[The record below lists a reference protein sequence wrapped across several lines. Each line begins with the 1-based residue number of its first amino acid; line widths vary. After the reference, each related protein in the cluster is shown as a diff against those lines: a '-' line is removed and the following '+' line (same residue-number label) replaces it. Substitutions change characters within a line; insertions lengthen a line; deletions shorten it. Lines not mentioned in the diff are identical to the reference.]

1 MVSKDSMPFIY
12 ILHHHQD
19 FYSLASKIAPAYNRA
34 MYKNFN
40 ATDRVIKSFVFFAG
54 LILSVLAAPVQAQSA
69 ESETSAE
76 QPWLY
81 QGSDVPIDKSWT
93 FGTLDN
99 GLRYAVKNNGV
110 PPGQVSIRVRVDV
123 GSLMERENEQGF
135 AHFMEHLSFRGSEY
149 VPDGEAKRVWQ
160 RLGAT
165 FGSDSNAETTPTQT
179 VYKLD
184 LPNANPTSLDE
195 SIKIISGMISAPG
208 LNATAVSAERPV
220 VMAELRERQGPQT
233 IVQDATRELFFAN
246 QRLASR
252 APIGKAETLSAATP
266 QMLQLFHQRWYRP
279 ENTVIVVAGDGDPA
293 EFEALLKKHFSD
305 WKGKGEAGIAPEFG
319 DPDADA
325 DKSRVLIQPSL
336 PRFISLAT
344 LRPWRQVDDTIAYNQ
359 QLLIDLLALQMINRR
374 LEARA
379 RAGGSYLQA
388 NVNQEDISR
397 STDGTFV
404 NIVPL
409 SDDWA
414 AALRDVRG
422 VIADAT
428 TQAPSE
434 EDIAREIA
442 EFDAALAIGAEGYPT
457 EAARKQADDIVNAV
471 DIRETVA
478 TPQTAL
484 DVFRDM
490 RDLYTP
496 QRLLEST
503 QKLFDGVATR
513 ALLTSP
519 TIVADGNSKLAAV
532 LTEKVKAA
540 TNARVEQAKLGFD
553 ALPRIGRKG
562 KIASTEQ
569 VSRFEIE
576 KLVLSNGVRVLLFPN
591 TAERNK
597 IMVNAR
603 FGKGYSGLNPDE
615 DGLAWTGAMA
625 LMASGIGDL
634 GQEELD
640 KITTGR
646 RIGLG
651 FEIDNDAFEIKADTR
666 AADLEDQ
673 LHLIAAKLQYP
684 RWDDAPVIRGRA
696 ASLIGYDSFA
706 ASPQAV
712 LQRDLEWLVRGK
724 DPRWKTPDKEDFDA
738 LTPKDFKNFWKPILT
753 SGPIELMLFGD
764 FDRDEAVQAVLK
776 TFGALRR
783 RKVENIPNGGTSPM
797 FPIPKAGPEILVHK
811 GDAQRAA
818 ALVAWPTGGGI
829 EDIKESRQLEV
840 LVSIFNDRMFEILRS
855 KEGASYSPQVVNSW
869 PVAFQTGGYI
879 SASSQLT
886 PENVDRF
893 YGVAELIAKDLREKP
908 VSPDELKRVVEPL
921 RQLISRAS
929 SGNSFWMS
937 QLEGAS
943 YNPKKFSVLGT
954 LLSDYTVITP
964 EEVQQLAQKY
974 LKDSTKW
981 KLVVLPEGNKKAA
994 AMRDSASSS
1003 VSR

>member
-1 MVSKDSMPFIY
+1 MKYNMPIINRWREFAG
-12 ILHHHQD
+12 L
-19 FYSLASKIAPAYNRA
+19 YSLASKIGAAYNYA
-34 MYKNFN
+34 MNKYLSASGRVF
-40 ATDRVIKSFVFFAG
+40 ATFAIAAG
-54 LILSVLAAPVQAQSA
+54 LSFSPLKTPALAHEVAA
-69 ESETSAE
+69 EKSAE

-81 QGSDVPIDKSWT
+81 QGSDVPVDKSWT
-93 FGTLDN
+93 FGILEN

-110 PPGQVSIRVRVDV
+110 PPGQVSIRVRIDA
-123 GSLMERENEQGF
+123 GSLMEQDNEQGF
-135 AHFMEHLSFRGSEY
+135 AHFMEHLSFRGSAH

-195 SIKIISGMISAPG
+195 SIKIISGMVSAPG
-208 LNATAVSAERPV
+208 LNATAIDAERPV
-220 VMAELRERQGPQT
+220 VLAELQERQGPQT
-233 IVQDATRELFFAN
+233 KIQDATRELFMAN
-246 QRLASR
+246 QRLATR
-252 APIGKAETLSAATP
+252 APIGTPETLGVATP
-266 QMLQLFHQRWYRP
+266 QMLQMFHQRWYRP
-279 ENTVIVVAGDGDPA
+279 ENTVVVIAGDGEPT
-293 EFEALLKKHFSD
+293 EFEALLKKHFSK
-305 WKGKGEAGIAPEFG
+305 WKGKGTPGIAPEFG
-319 DPDADA
+319 DPDPEADI
-325 DKSRVLIQPSL
+325 SRVLIEPTL
-336 PRFISLAT
+336 PRFISMVT
-344 LRPWRQVDDTIAYNQ
+344 VRPWRQVDDTIEYNQ

-374 LEARA
+374 LEGRA

-388 NVNQEDISR
+388 NVNQDDISR
-397 STDGTFV
+397 SVDGTFV
-404 NIVPL
+404 SIVPL
-409 SDDWA
+409 TDDWST
-414 AALRDVRG
+414 ALKDVRS

-434 EDIAREIA
+434 EDIAREIS
-442 EFDAALAIGAEGYPT
+442 EFDAALAIGAEGYAT
-457 EAARKQADDIVNAV
+457 EAARKQADDIINAV
-471 DIRETVA
+471 DIHETVA

-484 DVFRDM
+484 DVFRAM

-513 ALLTSP
+513 ALMTSP
-519 TIVADGNSKLAAV
+519 TVVENGNSKLAAA
-532 LTEKVKAA
+532 LKEDVKAA
-540 TNARVEQAKLGFD
+540 SNARVKQAELGFE

-562 KIASTEQ
+562 KL
-569 VSRFEIE
+569 VSSEVNKRFNIE

-591 TAERNK
+591 SAERNK

-603 FGKGYSGLNPDE
+603 FGTGYSGLNSNDE
-615 DGLAWTGAMA
+615 GLAWTGAMA
-625 LMASGIGDL
+625 LMASGVGKL
-634 GQEELD
+634 GQEGLD

-651 FEIDNDAFEIKADTR
+651 FEIDDDAYEIKADTR

-684 RWDDAPVIRGRA
+684 RWDEAPVIRGRA
-696 ASLIGYDSFA
+696 ASLIGYDSFS

-724 DPRWKTPDKEDFDA
+724 DPRWKTPDKEDFES
-738 LTPKDFKNFWKPILT
+738 LTPEAFKKFWKPVLA
-753 SGPIELMLFGD
+753 SGPVELMLFGD
-764 FDRDEAVQAVLK
+764 FERDETVEAILK
-776 TFGALRR
+776 TFGALSK
-783 RKVENIPNGGTSPM
+783 RKVDPVSDNGKSPV
-797 FPIPKAGPEILVHK
+797 FPEPKAGPEILVHK
-811 GDAQRAA
+811 GDAERAA
-818 ALVAWPTGGGI
+818 AVIAWPTGGGLENI
-829 EDIKESRQLEV
+829 RESRKLEV

-886 PENVDRF
+886 PDNVDRF
-893 YGVAELIAKDLREKP
+893 YSVAELIAKDLREKP
-908 VSPDELKRVVEPL
+908 VSPDELTRIVEPL

-943 YNPKKFSVLGT
+943 FNPEKFTVLST

-974 LKDSTKW
+974 LKDTTKW
-981 KLVVLPEGNKKAA
+981 KLVVLPEGDQKAA
-994 AMRDSASSS
+994 ITKEAAVSGAS
-1003 VSR
+1003 R

>member
-1 MVSKDSMPFIY
+1 MTLEGFIHWPVRHALLITRSMNKHLRAFGRLITNFA
-12 ILHHHQD
+12 L
-19 FYSLASKIAPAYNRA
+19 FAALAIPYQISA
-34 MYKNFN
+34 
-40 ATDRVIKSFVFFAG
+40 
-54 LILSVLAAPVQAQSA
+54 QAEENKVEA
-69 ESETSAE
+69 SAE

-81 QGSDVPIDKSWT
+81 KGSDVPVDKSWT
-93 FGTLDN
+93 FGVLDN

-110 PPGQVSIRVRVDV
+110 PPGQVSIRVRIDV
-123 GSLMERENEQGF
+123 GSLMEQDHEQGF
-135 AHFMEHLSFRGSEY
+135 AHFMEHLSFRGSTY
-149 VPDGEAKRVWQ
+149 VPDGEAKRIWQ

-195 SIKIISGMISAPG
+195 SIKIISGMVSAPG
-208 LNATAVSAERPV
+208 LNAISVNSERPV
-220 VMAELRERQGPQT
+220 VMAELQERKGPQT
-233 IVQDATRELFFAN
+233 KVQDATRELFFAG

-252 APIGKAETLSAATP
+252 APIGTPEALAAATP

-279 ENTVIVVAGDGDPA
+279 ENTVIVIAGDGEPA
-293 EFEALLKKHFSD
+293 AFEALIKKHFSK
-305 WKGKGEAGIAPEFG
+305 WKGTGEAGVAPDFG
-319 DPDADA
+319 DPGSGGDI
-325 DKSRVLIQPSL
+325 SRLVIEPTL
-336 PRFISLAT
+336 PRYISMAVV
-344 LRPWRQVDDTIAYNQ
+344 RPWEQVDDTIAYNQ

-388 NVNQEDISR
+388 SVNQEDVSR
-397 STDGTFV
+397 SVDGTFI

-409 SDDWA
+409 SEDWA
-414 AALRDVRG
+414 AALKDVRG

-442 EFDAALAIGAEGYPT
+442 EFDAALAIGAEGYAT

-484 DVFRDM
+484 DVFRAM
-490 RDLYTP
+490 RNLYTP

-503 QKLFDGVATR
+503 QKLFSGTATR

-519 TIVADGNSKLAAV
+519 TVVDDGKAKLAAALNKEV
-532 LTEKVKAA
+532 MAA
-540 TNARVEQAKLGFD
+540 SNARVKQANLGFD
-553 ALPRIGRKG
+553 ALPRIGRAGKVKSSE
-562 KIASTEQ
+562 KIA
-569 VSRFEIE
+569 RFDME
-576 KLVLSNGVRVLLFPN
+576 KLILSNGVRVLLFPN
-591 TAERNK
+591 KAERNK

-603 FGKGYSGLNPDE
+603 FGNGYSGLDASEEN
-615 DGLAWTGAMA
+615 LAWTGGMA
-625 LMASGIGDL
+625 LMASGIGKL

-651 FEIDNDAFEIKADTR
+651 FEIDDDAYEIKADTR
-666 AADLEDQ
+666 AADLKDQ
-673 LHLIAAKLQYP
+673 LHLIAAKLHRP
-684 RWDDAPVIRGRA
+684 RWDEAPVIRGRA

-724 DPRWKTPDKEDFDA
+724 DPRWKTPDKDDFNA
-738 LTPKDFKNFWKPILT
+738 LTPQDFKKFWKPILA

-764 FDRDEAVQAVLK
+764 FDRDEAVKAILE
-776 TFGALRR
+776 TFGALKK
-783 RKVENIPNGGTSPM
+783 RKPDSMPDGVTSPM
-797 FPIPKAGPEILVHK
+797 FPKSKAAPEILVHK
-811 GDAQRAA
+811 GDAERAA
-818 ALVAWPTGGGI
+818 ALIAWPTGGGLENI
-829 EDIKESRQLEV
+829 RESRRLEV

-855 KEGASYSPQVVNSW
+855 QEGASYSPQVVNNW

-886 PENVDRF
+886 PSNIDRF

-908 VSPDELKRVVEPL
+908 VSPDELKRIVEPL
-921 RQLISRAS
+921 RQLIARAS

-943 YNPKKFSVLGT
+943 FNPKKFQVLRT

-974 LKDSTKW
+974 LKDSTEW
-981 KLVVLPEGNKKAA
+981 KLLVLPEGNEKAA
-994 AMRDSASSS
+994 IINDAASSTH
-1003 VSR
+1003 SR

>member
-1 MVSKDSMPFIY
+1 MHRPER
-12 ILHHHQD
+12 
-19 FYSLASKIAPAYNRA
+19 FYSLASKICPAYNRD
-34 MYKNFN
+34 M
-40 ATDRVIKSFVFFAG
+40 IKYARAASRFLTAFAITTSLG
-54 LILSVLAAPVQAQSA
+54 LTSLASSAQAQDSRIA
-69 ESETSAE
+69 TNQE

-81 QGSDVPIDKSWT
+81 KGSDVPVDTSWT
-93 FGTLDN
+93 FGVLDN
-99 GLRYAVKNNGV
+99 GLRYAVKKNGV
-110 PPGQVSIRVRVDV
+110 PPGQVSIRVRIDV
-123 GSLMERENEQGF
+123 GSLMEEDHEQGF

-208 LNATAVSAERPV
+208 LHATAINAERPV
-220 VMAELRERQGPQT
+220 VLAELQERQGPLT
-233 IVQDATRELFFAN
+233 KVQDATRELFFAN

-252 APIGKAETLSAATP
+252 APIGTPETLSGATP
-266 QMLQLFHQRWYRP
+266 QMMQLFHQRWYRP
-279 ENTVIVVAGDGDPA
+279 ENTVVVIAGDGDPA

-305 WKGKGEAGIAPEFG
+305 WQGKGEPGIAPDFG
-319 DPDADA
+319 DPDANTDS
-325 DKSRVLIQPSL
+325 SRLVIEPTL
-336 PRFISLAT
+336 PRYISLVT
-344 LRPWRQVDDTIAYNQ
+344 VRPWRQVDDTIVYNQ

-374 LEARA
+374 LESRA

-388 NVNQEDISR
+388 NVNQEDVSR
-397 STDGTFV
+397 SVDGTFV

-409 SDDWA
+409 TDDWA
-414 AALRDVRG
+414 AALKDVRA

-428 TQAPSE
+428 TNAPSE
-434 EDIAREIA
+434 ADIAREIA
-442 EFDAALAIGAEGYPT
+442 EFDAALAIGAEGYAT

-503 QKLFDGVATR
+503 QKLFSGVATR

-519 TIVADGNSKLAAV
+519 TVVDNGKEKLATA
-532 LTEKVKAA
+532 LSEEVKAA
-540 TNARVEQAKLGFD
+540 SDARIRQANLSFD
-553 ALPRIGRKG
+553 ALPSIGRKG
-562 KIASTEQ
+562 KIKSSETIK
-569 VSRFEIE
+569 RFEME
-576 KLVLSNGVRVLLFPN
+576 KLILSNGVRVLLFPN
-591 TAERNK
+591 KAERNK

-603 FGKGYSGLNPDE
+603 FGRGYSGLSADDE
-615 DGLAWTGAMA
+615 GLAWTGAMA
-625 LMASGIGDL
+625 LMASGVGKL

-646 RIGLG
+646 RIGLN
-651 FEIDNDAFEIKADTR
+651 FEIDDDAYEIKADTR
-666 AADLEDQ
+666 AVDLEDQ
-673 LHLIAAKLQYP
+673 LHLIAAKLHRP
-684 RWDDAPVIRGRA
+684 RWDKAPVLRGRA

-724 DPRWKTPDKEDFDA
+724 DPRWKTPDKDDFNS
-738 LTPKDFKNFWKPILT
+738 LTPKDFKKFWKPILA

-764 FDRDEAVQAVLK
+764 FERDEAVEAVLK
-776 TFGALRR
+776 TFGALRK
-783 RKVENIPNGGTSPM
+783 RKPDNIPESGNSPM
-797 FPIPKAGPEILVHK
+797 FPESTPGPEILVHK
-811 GDAQRAA
+811 GDAERAA
-818 ALVAWPTGGGI
+818 ALIAWPTGGGLDNI
-829 EDIKESRQLEV
+829 RESRKLEV

-886 PENVDRF
+886 PANVDRF

-908 VSPDELKRVVEPL
+908 VSPDELKRIVEPL

-943 YNPKKFSVLGT
+943 FNPKKFTVLRT

-974 LKDSTKW
+974 LKDTTKW

-994 AMRDSASSS
+994 VANNAASSPI
-1003 VSR
+1003 SR

>member
-1 MVSKDSMPFIY
+1 MNKYLSASGRLFIA
-12 ILHHHQD
+12 
-19 FYSLASKIAPAYNRA
+19 FAIA
-34 MYKNFN
+34 
-40 ATDRVIKSFVFFAG
+40 VGLSF
-54 LILSVLAAPVQAQSA
+54 APLKTSVQAKDVQA
-69 ESETSAE
+69 EKSAE

-81 QGSDVPIDKSWT
+81 QGSDVPVDKSWT
-93 FGTLDN
+93 FGVLDN

-110 PPGQVSIRVRVDV
+110 PPGQVSIRVRIDA
-123 GSLMERENEQGF
+123 GSLMEQDHEQGF

-195 SIKIISGMISAPG
+195 SIKIISGMVSAPG
-208 LNATAVSAERPV
+208 LNATAIDAERPV
-220 VMAELRERQGPQT
+220 VLAELQERQGPQT
-233 IVQDATRELFFAN
+233 KVQDATRELFLAN
-246 QRLASR
+246 QRLATR
-252 APIGKAETLSAATP
+252 APIGTPETLGAATP

-279 ENTVIVVAGDGDPA
+279 ENTVVVIAGDGEPA
-293 EFEALLKKHFSD
+293 EFEALLKKHFSK
-305 WKGKGEAGIAPEFG
+305 WKGKGALGIAPDFG
-319 DPDADA
+319 DPDPNADI
-325 DKSRVLIQPSL
+325 SRVLIEPTL
-336 PRFISLAT
+336 PRFISLVT
-344 LRPWRQVDDTIAYNQ
+344 VRPWRQVDDTIEYNQ

-374 LEARA
+374 LEGRA

-397 STDGTFV
+397 SVDGTFV

-409 SDDWA
+409 TEDWA
-414 AALRDVRG
+414 AALKDVRS
-422 VIADAT
+422 VIADAI

-434 EDIAREIA
+434 EDIAREIS
-442 EFDAALAIGAEGYPT
+442 EFDAALAIGAEGYAT
-457 EAARKQADDIVNAV
+457 EAARKQADDIINAV

-484 DVFRDM
+484 DVFRSM

-503 QKLFDGVATR
+503 QKLFNGVAMR
-513 ALLTSP
+513 ALMTSP
-519 TIVADGNSKLAAV
+519 TVVDNGNSKLAAA
-532 LTEKVKAA
+532 LKEDVKAA
-540 TNARVEQAKLGFD
+540 NNARVKQAELGFD

-562 KIASTEQ
+562 KIISSETIK
-569 VSRFEIE
+569 RFEIE

-591 TAERNK
+591 KAERNK

-603 FGKGYSGLNPDE
+603 FGKGYSGLNAKDE
-615 DGLAWTGAMA
+615 GLVWTGAMA
-625 LMASGIGDL
+625 LMASGVGKL

-651 FEIDNDAFEIKADTR
+651 FEIDDDAYEIKADTR
-666 AADLEDQ
+666 AVDLEDQ

-684 RWDDAPVIRGRA
+684 RWDEAPVIRGRA
-696 ASLIGYDSFA
+696 ASLIGYDSFS

-738 LTPKDFKNFWKPILT
+738 LTPREFKKFWKPILA

-764 FDRDEAVQAVLK
+764 FERDETVEAILK
-776 TFGALRR
+776 TFGALRK
-783 RKVENIPNGGTSPM
+783 RKADDVPDGGKSPI
-797 FPIPKAGPEILVHK
+797 FPEPKAGPEILVHK
-811 GDAQRAA
+811 GDNERAA
-818 ALVAWPTGGGI
+818 AVIAWPTGGGLENI
-829 EDIKESRQLEV
+829 RESRKLEV

-886 PENVDRF
+886 PDNVDRF
-893 YGVAELIAKDLREKP
+893 YSVAELIAQDLREKP
-908 VSPDELKRVVEPL
+908 VSPDELTRIVEPL

-943 YNPKKFSVLGT
+943 FNPTKFTVLRT

-981 KLVVLPEGNKKAA
+981 KLVVLPEGDKETAVINETINDAA
-994 AMRDSASSS
+994 PFAAS
-1003 VSR
+1003 R